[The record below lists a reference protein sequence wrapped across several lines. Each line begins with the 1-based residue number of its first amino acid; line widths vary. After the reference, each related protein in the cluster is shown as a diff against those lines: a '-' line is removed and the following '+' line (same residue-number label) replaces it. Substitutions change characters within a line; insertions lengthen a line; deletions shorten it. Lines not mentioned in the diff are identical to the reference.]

1 MLTRNVLGFILC
13 IHNMS
18 IFKFYTDKN
27 LSVSLE
33 NHDDLR
39 MLTYLMMCPNDLQ
52 KMVLGFAEKKI
63 VKVKK
68 ANLQGG
74 LKNPTVMWMNENA
87 VVEANDYEIQSWPLY
102 MCVVEQKDELLVTR
116 NELLAPFFRDMKR
129 VAKGNESYLIHTNH
143 EFSARMYAYW
153 LLKKRPETMEFVIDE
168 LVRLFGVSKDNYKSY
183 TLFEKKIMF
192 RVKDRLEGEGV
203 RMDYRREPESY
214 AKKMV
219 VTMKLI

>member
-1 MLTRNVLGFILC
+1 MLTTNVLGFILY

-39 MLTYLMMCPNDLQ
+39 MLTYLMMCQNDLQ
-52 KMVLGFAEKKI
+52 KMVLGFADKKI

-129 VAKGNESYLIHTNH
+129 VAKGNEDYLIHTNH
-143 EFSARMYAYW
+143 EFSARMYAFW
-153 LLKKRPETMEFVIDE
+153 LLKKRPEIMEFVIDE

-203 RMDYRREPESY
+203 RMEYKREPQTY